1 MYRSPREQ
9 KIQPM
14 GLVGRREA
22 ISAPTVGY
30 ASESTPVSTAIVGP
44 SLGPSVTMRSVRK
57 SSQRASTISTTHTA
71 QSDQANQ
78 AAVRWLI
85 PPTPRGPCF
94 LVPFVTTITL
104 PPSPSPRHSHNRYRH
119 LMERESDR
127 RRRVPICTRWR
138 IKLRVMTTIPLLLCI
153 QLHADPLCAHF
164 IVALLSREVGESFLT

>member
-1 MYRSPREQ
+1 MYSSPREQ
-9 KIQPM
+9 KIQPI

-30 ASESTPVSTAIVGP
+30 ASDSTPVSTAIVGP
-44 SLGPSVTMRSVRK
+44 SLGRAVRK

-85 PPTPRGPCF
+85 LPTPRPCF

-104 PPSPSPRHSHNRYRH
+104 PPSPSPRHYDNRYRC
-119 LMERESDR
+119 LMERQSDSG
-127 RRRVPICTRWR
+127 RRVPRSA
-138 IKLRVMTTIPLLLCI
+138 
-153 QLHADPLCAHF
+153 HA
-164 IVALLSREVGESFLT
+164 GG